1 IPEPVTG
8 RLAAMLS
15 RDALPDHVVPPLA
28 GRPMEA
34 VREADERGPIA
45 LRGGE
50 PPGARAPAGLRLIG
64 DPVAVPR
71 APLSRTLRP
80 ARPPPP
86 PRPHAPRRAP
96 RPRQPHRPRQAHPA
110 RQAHLTRPAR
120 REERP
125 PRRRTPGNRRG
136 AP

>member
-1 IPEPVTG
+1 
-8 RLAAMLS
+8 S

-45 LRGGE
+45 LRAGE
-50 PPGARAPAGLRLIG
+50 LPGARAPPGLRLIG

-71 APLSRTLRP
+71 AQLSRAIRP
-80 ARPPPP
+80 PRPPPP
-86 PRPHAPRRAP
+86 PAPPPPTRPAKPHPPPQAPP
-96 RPRQPHRPRQAHPA
+96 PRQP
-110 RQAHLTRPAR
+110 HLTRPAR